1 MILKEILINLEK
13 QYFIPMKLDEQ
24 RIRMV
29 SKMADLCKERD
40 ACYSQYRSAIDEAQR
55 IRLQRKLDD
64 FDKKIHDLNRQ
75 LDGKDLTVDTNRRA
89 LALEE
94 KLPKIDFKEQIN
106 TVKNILEQF
115 TDYGAALFFIS
126 DYLNMAGDLFCLEFR
141 KILNDETTD
150 LKHYEVAFSNDSRLD
165 EIGFLQRV
173 GNHLGIEQ
181 IENQDEYS
189 KIIEKLLNI
198 IENGSIVFIELKKID
213 LLDNKEYFLSWL
225 VENFWKDL
233 TNKLPL
239 ACRVKDINQVRF
251 IILIVDHDIFEEC
264 SNQPFFCSNQCF
276 SMGQIFAI
284 TLNEWTETD
293 INTWLTKHSGLP
305 RNIIATMA
313 SSVYG
318 SSRGGVPKLICDA
331 LRNKLS

>member
-1 MILKEILINLEK
+1 
-13 QYFIPMKLDEQ
+13 MKLDEQ

-126 DYLNMAGDLFCLEFR
+126 DYLNMAGER
-141 KILNDETTD
+141 I
-150 LKHYEVAFSNDSRLD
+150 HR
-165 EIGFLQRV
+165 G
-173 GNHLGIEQ
+173 
-181 IENQDEYS
+181 
-189 KIIEKLLNI
+189 
-198 IENGSIVFIELKKID
+198 
-213 LLDNKEYFLSWL
+213 
-225 VENFWKDL
+225 
-233 TNKLPL
+233 
-239 ACRVKDINQVRF
+239 
-251 IILIVDHDIFEEC
+251 ILIHD
-264 SNQPFFCSNQCF
+264 
-276 SMGQIFAI
+276 
-284 TLNEWTETD
+284 
-293 INTWLTKHSGLP
+293 
-305 RNIIATMA
+305 
-313 SSVYG
+313 Y
-318 SSRGGVPKLICDA
+318 
-331 LRNKLS
+331 